1 METAQRTTPAGVQ
14 SGSVRSGGVNAARE
28 GMASSSPA
36 IAATT
41 SSTTSSSTTTTSSTT
56 TSSTPAP
63 RPGAHDI
70 AHRLNEAAPTEDTH
84 IASLVSSLGRGPYLH
99 SLLLDPL
106 PERPVAGGDAKS
118 FTRPSTRKEARS
130 APRQPVTVHTLGGA
144 TGLETKR
151 TPPAAHPLES
161 KGRPPGSLMD
171 PPPVVVEIAGPAP
184 AGQPHR
190 VFSELVRTGM
200 KEVRGLGR
208 TLVIDTLPPA
218 ASQPAGLNRNL
229 LTQFQTPP
237 KGDPQAAPAVL
248 REEEDELRDGARQ
261 PPANARPAPPR
272 MRTRMEPPP
281 PAAEPREGRDLAQ
294 ALNLQGHEVLEARL
308 AGCRRLADLR
318 VQRGEQDPGY
328 LDRLHREYLARV
340 PTQVHMH
347 HERTLE
353 AVATLVDY
361 DIAPQQLP
369 QASFWGR
376 VRDFFTQM
384 SATQDGYLSSWYPA
398 GAITLALI
406 NEDKDEMAKI
416 LFPALMA
423 SAGLL
428 MGIRFL
434 RKGDLFTTWTRPY
447 SFDHQNN
454 VAVGTLEG
462 WNFLRSVAAY
472 WGFAPTLALISHFVL
487 PPDDVAD
494 PTARRKAHAIALT
507 QARMKYN
514 FISTALVGLHR
525 YFMLPRELT
534 FLNPLDPPG
543 TPEDRRGEAR
553 RAMVGAIQELSAP
566 RGRRYPGL
574 VAAGK
579 SGLAVGGYVKHLFIG
594 AGRTLLVDEAWNAAK
609 AWRDGRPVTFQYSA
623 DSATRDIS
631 RLCLLFTA
639 AIVLNLL
646 RTWGNRP
653 WEDSTKWNDV
663 LDIAA
668 LPLLWGLGTALADR
682 LNLDNQSI
690 RDDNTY
696 NETRRRARLAQGVP
710 LQPVPPAA
718 VAPAE
723 STSQLEPEAVNL
735 FRSPAPPRPAG
746 GSRLDPVVVIPPDR
760 PDGDPPPDRETK
772 EGPHRD

>member
-14 SGSVRSGGVNAARE
+14 SGSVHNGGVNAARE

-36 IAATT
+36 TAATT

-70 AHRLNEAAPTEDTH
+70 ALRLNEAAPTEDTH
-84 IASLVSSLGRGPYLH
+84 IASLVSSLGRGPYLP
-99 SLLLDPL
+99 SLLLDPI
-106 PERPVAGGDAKS
+106 PERPVASGDAKS
-118 FTRPSTRKEARS
+118 FTRPPTRKEARS
-130 APRQPVTVHTLGGA
+130 APRQPVTVHTPGGA

-151 TPPAAHPLES
+151 TPPAAHPRES
-161 KGRPPGSLMD
+161 KGRPPGSLTD

-184 AGQPHR
+184 DGQPHR

-237 KGDPQAAPAVL
+237 
-248 REEEDELRDGARQ
+248 
-261 PPANARPAPPR
+261 R
-272 MRTRMEPPP
+272 MRTWMEPPP
-281 PAAEPREGRDLAQ
+281 PAAAPREGRDLAQ
-294 ALNLQGHEVLEARL
+294 ALNLQGNEVLQARL
-308 AGCRRLADLR
+308 ASCRRLADQR

-328 LDRLHREYLARV
+328 MDRLHREYLARV

-361 DIAPQQLP
+361 NIAPQQLP
-369 QASFWGR
+369 QADFWGR
-376 VRDFFTQM
+376 VRDFFAQM
-384 SATQDGYLSSWYPA
+384 SATQGGYLSSWYPA

-406 NEDKDEMAKI
+406 SEDKDEMAKI
-416 LFPALMA
+416 LFPSLMA

-428 MGIRFL
+428 TGIRFL
-434 RKGDLFTTWTRPY
+434 RKGDLFPTWTRPY

-454 VAVGTLEG
+454 VAIGTLEG

-472 WGFAPTLALISHFVL
+472 WGFAPTLALISHFVQ

-494 PTARRKAHAIALT
+494 PAQRRKAHAIALT

-543 TPEDRRGEAR
+543 TPQDRKGEAR
-553 RAMVGAIQELSAP
+553 RAMVGAIRELSAP
-566 RGRRYPGL
+566 RGSRFPGL
-574 VAAGK
+574 VAAGQ
-579 SGLAVGGYVKHLFIG
+579 SGMAVGSYVKHLFIG
-594 AGRTLLVDEAWNAAK
+594 AGRTLLLDEAWNAAR
-609 AWRDGRPVTFQYSA
+609 ACRDGKPVTFQYSA

-653 WEDSTKWNDV
+653 WEDSTQWNYV

-668 LPLLWGLGTALADR
+668 LPLLWGLGTALGDR
-682 LNLDNQSI
+682 QNLDNQSV
-690 RDDNTY
+690 RDDNSY
-696 NETRRRARLAQGVP
+696 NETQRRAHLARGVP
-710 LQPVPPAA
+710 LQPVSPAA
-718 VAPAE
+718 VAPAD
-723 STSQLEPEAVNL
+723 STSQLEPDAVNL

-746 GSRLDPVVVIPPDR
+746 GSRRGPEVVIAPDR

-772 EGPHRD
+772 EEPHRG